1 VIGIDLVLA
10 ASPILILNLE
20 INQLNNNW
28 YFTIICL
35 AAASCVDPFLCLLFS
50 PHKISAARRKF
61 LVFKM
66 MSSFFIVIL
75 SIILPMQPSRNGL
88 SLEQSNDLM
97 FIVFSVFCFCK
108 SVTVVDELLLRN
120 RVIAKVTI
128 LIKQLWP
135 FFVRTFAFYLLAA
148 LFYFLLGQILFGGK
162 INSSSVYKYQHDTGM
177 QLRPNYKYFHFN
189 DTPSSLLTLLVLLL
203 QNNWLLVAEQ
213 LFSVNQSITTAL
225 FLISYNFFVVFVLTA
240 LVLGITSKLI
250 ITYFDE
256 DFTMNKESEK
266 AEKSQSEDNRSL
278 VSNESEKPQ
287 SIY

>member
-1 VIGIDLVLA
+1 
-10 ASPILILNLE
+10 
-20 INQLNNNW
+20 
-28 YFTIICL
+28 
-35 AAASCVDPFLCLLFS
+35 
-50 PHKISAARRKF
+50 
-61 LVFKM
+61 M
-66 MSSFFIVIL
+66 MSSLIIVIL
-75 SIILPMQPSRNGL
+75 SIILPMQPSRGSL

-120 RVIAKVTI
+120 RVIAKIIMLV
-128 LIKQLWP
+128 KQLWP

-162 INSSSVYKYQHDTGM
+162 IESYSVYEYKKKTGITP
-177 QLRPNYKYFHFN
+177 RPNYKYFHFN

-213 LFSVNQSITTAL
+213 LFAVNQTIATSL

-250 ITYFDE
+250 ITYFDD
-256 DFTMNKESEK
+256 DFAISSNTDEK
-266 AEKSQSEDNRSL
+266 EKSQSDENRSL
-278 VSNESEKPQ
+278 VSDDSEKQ
-287 SIY
+287 HAIY

>member
-1 VIGIDLVLA
+1 M

-28 YFTIICL
+28 YFAIICL
-35 AAASCVDPFLCLLFS
+35 AAVSCIDPFFCLLFS
-50 PHKISAARRKF
+50 PHKLSSSRRKL

-66 MSSFFIVIL
+66 MSSLFIVIL
-75 SIILPMQPSRNGL
+75 SIILPMQPSRGGL

-108 SVTVVDELLLRN
+108 SVTVIDELLLRN
-120 RVIAKVTI
+120 RVIAKVII
-128 LIKQLWP
+128 LVKQLWP

-148 LFYFLLGQILFGGK
+148 LFYFLLGQILFGGE
-162 INSSSVYKYQHDTGM
+162 IHSYSVYEYEQKTGIKP
-177 QLRPNYKYFHFN
+177 RPKYKYFHFN

-213 LFSVNQSITTAL
+213 LFDVNKTIVTPL

-250 ITYFDE
+250 ITYFDD
-256 DFTMNKESEK
+256 DFTTNTEADN
-266 AEKSQSEDNRSL
+266 AEKSQSNDNRSL
-278 VSNESEKPQ
+278 VSDDSEKPQ
-287 SIY
+287 TIY